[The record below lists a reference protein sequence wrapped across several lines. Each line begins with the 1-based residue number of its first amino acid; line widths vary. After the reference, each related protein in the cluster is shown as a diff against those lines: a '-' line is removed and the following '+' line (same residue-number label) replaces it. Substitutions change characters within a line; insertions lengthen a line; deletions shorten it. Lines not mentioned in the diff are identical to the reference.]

1 MKSITERITDI
12 KTEIQSIKTTQKTQ
26 NDSFQFYRYRTD
38 NLYLDSGS
46 KQYKITFCPFKDAPD
61 KVLCRF
67 EKLNDSSP
75 AAIASYLY
83 VSVPNPSEALFTVT
97 GMGSYNLPAIQRRA
111 YVTCI
116 TNCKGYLSVED
127 IT

>member
-12 KTEIQSIKTTQKTQ
+12 KTEIQSIKTTQRTQ

-46 KQYKITFCPFKDAPD
+46 KQYKITFCPFKDTPN

-83 VSVPNPSEALFTVT
+83 VSIPNPLQAEFTVN
-97 GMGSYNLPAIQRRA
+97 GMGGYNLPAIQKRA

-116 TNCKGYLSVED
+116 SNCKGYLRVED